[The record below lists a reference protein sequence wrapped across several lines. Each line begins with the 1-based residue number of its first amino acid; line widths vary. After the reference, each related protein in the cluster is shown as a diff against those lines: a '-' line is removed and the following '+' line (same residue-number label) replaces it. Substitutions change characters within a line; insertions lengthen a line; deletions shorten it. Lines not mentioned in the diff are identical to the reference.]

1 VGHPGVSGSPTR
13 VHYRP
18 RRPRTGRTIEPE
30 PRPPRATHTV
40 ASLLDAAVGVFNA
53 RGYDGTSMEDL
64 ARAAGITKSSIYHH
78 VKGKEALLGMALDTA
93 LGALFDALDETASTE
108 GPARD
113 RLEHVLRRSVEVLD
127 AELPSVTLLL
137 RVRGNTPTEVAALER
152 RREFDRRVTDLV
164 AQAVAE
170 GDVRADLDPAL
181 VTRLLFGTVNS
192 LVEWYRPGHGASAEE
207 VADGLVALL
216 FEGLDRR

>member
-1 VGHPGVSGSPTR
+1 
-13 VHYRP
+13 
-18 RRPRTGRTIEPE
+18 
-30 PRPPRATHTV
+30 
-40 ASLLDAAVGVFNA
+40 VGVFNE

-78 VKGKEALLGMALDTA
+78 VKGKEALLEMALDTA

-113 RLEHVLRRSVEVLD
+113 RLEDLLRRSVEVLD
-127 AELPSVTLLL
+127 AELPNVTLLL
-137 RVRGNTPTEVAALER
+137 RVRGNTPTELAALER
-152 RREFDRRVTDLV
+152 RREFDRRVTELV
-164 AQAVAE
+164 TQAVAE
-170 GDVRADLDPAL
+170 GDLRDDLDPAL

-192 LVEWYRPGHGASAEE
+192 LVEWYRPDHGASAQE